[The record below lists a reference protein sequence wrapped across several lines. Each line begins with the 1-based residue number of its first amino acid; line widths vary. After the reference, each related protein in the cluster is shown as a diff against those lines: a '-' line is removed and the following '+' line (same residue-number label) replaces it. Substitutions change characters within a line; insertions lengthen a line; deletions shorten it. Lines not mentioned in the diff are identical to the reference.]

1 MLENLEVRNFRGF
14 KGLKVENL
22 GRINLVVG
30 KNNSGKT
37 SLLEALFL
45 LSSHGHP
52 GVGLNANIVREFS
65 PDITSSEAIRD
76 VLWKPMFFDLDIEGT
91 IEITSDHSSL
101 GHLSMKLF
109 IERLGIA
116 EVADMTSEAS
126 GAPAIT
132 VVPES
137 LGLSFT
143 GSQGTHHKAR
153 ITVSDKI
160 NLQSEPPWI
169 DASFYTNFIS
179 PSNIGRNE
187 DAVKLGGLRKQKRG
201 HILLQALQILE
212 PRLKSIEDNSSSG
225 SPLILGDIGLPELV
239 PLSSMGEGMTRV
251 AHIVLGLARA
261 EMRGGILLVDDIDD
275 GIHHSVLP
283 DVWKV
288 IARTAKDLDVQVFAT
303 THSYE
308 CVRDA
313 HEALGPNDF
322 VLHRL
327 EANEDG
333 NRCVTYTPTSI
344 AAAIEHN
351 LEVR

>member
-1 MLENLEVRNFRGF
+1 MLENLEVRNYRGF
-14 KGLKVENL
+14 KRLKIEDM

-65 PDITSSEAIRD
+65 PDITASEAIRD
-76 VLWKPMFFDLDIEGT
+76 VLWKPMFFNLNIT
-91 IEITSDHSSL
+91 RAVEITSDHSSL
-101 GHLSMKLF
+101 GHLSMK
-109 IERLGIA
+109 IYVERLGIA

-126 GAPAIT
+126 GGPAIA
-132 VVPES
+132 VIPES

-143 GSQGTHHKAR
+143 GPQGKHHKAR

-160 NLQSEPPWI
+160 NLQSDPPWI

-179 PSNIGRNE
+179 SNNIGRNE

-201 HILLQALQILE
+201 HVLLRALQILE
-212 PRLKSIEDNSSSG
+212 PRLQSIEDNSSSG
-225 SPLILGDIGLPELV
+225 SPIILGDIGLPELV
-239 PLSSMGEGMTRV
+239 PLSSMGEGMTRI
-251 AHIVLGLARA
+251 AHIILGLAKA

-275 GIHHSVLP
+275 GLHHSVLP
-283 DVWKV
+283 DVWRV
-288 IARTAKDLDVQVFAT
+288 IARTARDLDVQVFAT

-308 CVRDA
+308 CVGDA
-313 HEALGPNDF
+313 YKALGPDGF

-327 EANEDG
+327 EANDEG
-333 NRCVTYTPTSI
+333 NRCVTYNPTSI
-344 AAAIEHN
+344 AAAIKHN